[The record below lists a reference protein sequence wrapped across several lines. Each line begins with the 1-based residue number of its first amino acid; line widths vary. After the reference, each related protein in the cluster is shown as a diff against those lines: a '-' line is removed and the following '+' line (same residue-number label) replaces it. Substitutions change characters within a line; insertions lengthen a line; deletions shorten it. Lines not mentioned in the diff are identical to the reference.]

1 MKRKSQIVLASA
13 GLLLTGCAT
22 TQGSR
27 TARAYATQ
35 ARATPAGP
43 VTTSASAPSMI
54 GAGTSLVVSTN
65 EAISTAQDIAGKT
78 YAAEVTNDIVD
89 QGGSML
95 VPKGSPVQLTVVA
108 SPTGGTAAA
117 PDLQLALLSMT
128 VNGKTYLVT
137 SATADAG
144 ASSVS
149 QDHRPTVTE
158 KPLRGALLGTG
169 LGSGT
174 SGVVQAMTRG
184 KELHLPTKTAI
195 TFRLEQTIQ
204 LVGYV
209 P

>member
-1 MKRKSQIVLASA
+1 
-13 GLLLTGCAT
+13 
-22 TQGSR
+22 
-27 TARAYATQ
+27 
-35 ARATPAGP
+35 
-43 VTTSASAPSMI
+43 
-54 GAGTSLVVSTN
+54 
-65 EAISTAQDIAGKT
+65 
-78 YAAEVTNDIVD
+78 
-89 QGGSML
+89 ML

-108 SPTGGTAAA
+108 SPTGGTAAT

-149 QDHRPTVTE
+149 QDQRPTVTE

-174 SGVVQAMTRG
+174 SGVIQAMTRG

-204 LVGYV
+204 LIGYV

>member
-27 TARAYATQ
+27 TARASATQ

-89 QGGSML
+89 QRREHVGSQGL
-95 VPKGSPVQLTVVA
+95 SCSTHSPSISYRGNGCHARPATRLAFHDREWKNVL
-108 SPTGGTAAA
+108 G
-117 PDLQLALLSMT
+117 DLGDSGRRSQFCESRPET
-128 VNGKTYLVT
+128 DRYGK
-137 SATADAG
+137 
-144 ASSVS
+144 ASSRS
-149 QDHRPTVTE
+149 S
-158 KPLRGALLGTG
+158 TG
-169 LGSGT
+169 YGIG
-174 SGVVQAMTRG
+174 
-184 KELHLPTKTAI
+184 
-195 TFRLEQTIQ
+195 
-204 LVGYV
+204 
-209 P
+209 